1 MVSKSQIS
9 HISRLKP
16 HALDSMQASTLK
28 AVPHL
33 WLSLLMIF
41 VLSVIVVSPDC
52 LAEIQPQ
59 QIELKSEGERNSS
72 EDGKPIAGPIVMEPV
87 TNWFLSLSSI
97 LLETLPLLIGS
108 DAYPSSILH
117 GPPLPA

>member
-1 MVSKSQIS
+1 M
-9 HISRLKP
+9 
-16 HALDSMQASTLK
+16 M
-28 AVPHL
+28 
-33 WLSLLMIF
+33 F
-41 VLSVIVVSPDC
+41 VLSVVVVSPDC
-52 LAEIQPQ
+52 LAEIQQQ

-72 EDGKPIAGPIVMEPV
+72 EDGKPITGPIVMEPV